1 MCEAGLLNGVQ
12 GIGQLNK
19 VELQSSWV
27 AKLAKGVGK
36 PNITIN
42 KAVLAINNRGA
53 VSTEKKKQKLAAAK
67 RKMDQLAQGEQ
78 QGGQEGAGE
87 GQAMYKYQRW
97 KQPSRKRV
105 RRNQLAI
112 GH

>member
-1 MCEAGLLNGVQ
+1 M
-12 GIGQLNK
+12 
-19 VELQSSWV
+19 
-27 AKLAKGVGK
+27 
-36 PNITIN
+36 
-42 KAVLAINNRGA
+42 
-53 VSTEKKKQKLAAAK
+53 AAAK

-105 RRNQLAI
+105 RRN
-112 GH
+112 